1 MAQTMI
7 QKLKQSRTFGFLRC
21 LFLGVLLLFTWAI
34 HVYHLGILQK
44 PSVTPISAD
53 KPSAGQWIG
62 KEKFGINQLILT
74 GTPFERGVAAGQ
86 LTGQLLFRQE
96 TELTTQFHRF
106 FPHPWL
112 RRVFEVLATRW
123 FWGIDKWL
131 EPGVV
136 EEMYGV
142 SLSASHDFDYLSDPL
157 TRQAIYHGLHE
168 VGQMMVD
175 QKTEDFG
182 CTVAAVPSKKAWI
195 IGRTFDFEGG
205 RTFDSEKLM
214 KWVFPNKGYAFVS
227 VIWAGMVG
235 AVTGVNEKGVYI
247 SLNAAGSRDFSRYGT
262 PSTLVLLKAL
272 QSAATADA
280 AVQIIRD
287 AEMFITDIM
296 VVSDRTSGKLYRIEK
311 SPKRTEVIELH
322 AAAMIANHL
331 IGATWEGD
339 TINQFRKYELTSSAR
354 TERGEHL
361 LAVLKAKG
369 TTDPKDLRPAVLAIL
384 RDKGESNGHPLHL
397 GNRRAIDALIA
408 THAAIYDEGNNY
420 LYVSTGPSL
429 AGQFPG
435 FDLTESFRRRTPVTV
450 DVLPRDPL
458 VSDEMYAAVHQSSQ
472 EISLAEHQIHFKNCA
487 AARQAL
493 VAARGNF
500 SESSDYY
507 EAFGDYND
515 ICATDLSAAKI
526 AWQKSL
532 ALVPAYP
539 KQVRELQE
547 RLKK

>member
-1 MAQTMI
+1 MI
-7 QKLKQSRTFGFLRC
+7 HKLKRSRIFGFLRC
-21 LFLGVLLLFTWAI
+21 LSLGTLLLFTWAI

-44 PSVTPISAD
+44 PNVAPLAAD

-62 KEKFGINQLILT
+62 KEKFGVNQLILT
-74 GTPFERGVAAGQ
+74 GSPFARGVAAGQ
-86 LTGQLLFRQE
+86 LTGHLLLRQE

-131 EPGVV
+131 EPEMI

-182 CTVAAVPSKKAWI
+182 CTVAAVPSRHAWI

-214 KWVFPNKGYAFVS
+214 KWVFPDKGYAFVS

-262 PSTLVLLKAL
+262 PSTLVLMKAL
-272 QSAATADA
+272 QSAATADE
-280 AVQIIRD
+280 AVQIIRG

-296 VVSDRTSGKLYRIEK
+296 VVSDRTTGKLYRIEK
-311 SPKRTEVIELH
+311 SPKRSEVIELH
-322 AAAMIANHL
+322 APSMVANHL

-339 TINQFRKYELTSSAR
+339 SINQFRKYELTSSAR
-354 TERGEHL
+354 TERGEKL
-361 LAVLKAKG
+361 LAALQAKG
-369 TTDPKDLRPAVLAIL
+369 TTKPEELRPAILAIL

-408 THAAIYDEGNNY
+408 THAALYDETSNY

-429 AGQFPG
+429 AGSFPG
-435 FDLTESFRRRTPVTV
+435 FDLTESFRKRTPVPV
-450 DVLPRDPL
+450 DTLPRDPL
-458 VSDEMYAAVHQSSQ
+458 VTDEIYSAVHQASQ
-472 EISLAEHQIHFKNCA
+472 DISLAEHQIHVKNCA
-487 AARQAL
+487 GARQAL
-493 VAARGNF
+493 EAAHNRF

-507 EAFGDYND
+507 EAFGDYNEV
-515 ICATDLSAAKI
+515 CERDLNAAKT
-526 AWQKSL
+526 AWRKSL
-532 ALVPAYP
+532 YLVPAYP
-539 KQVRELQE
+539 KQVRELQA